1 MYEMYDLSDLGGDRN
16 KDIVDEFRA
25 SVGEL
30 MGAVAP
36 EPMTPP
42 PQAGMND
49 LASLAGGTQP
59 MNSPQSMGLS
69 QTHMMPP
76 ADPTMMPPQM
86 IGQPQQQPSQQMQ
99 DPMAQDPLSQS
110 SPNPILMQTM
120 AHLNISDKQREFL
133 QSDSRV
139 VALVCGIGFGKSFIA
154 SEKAAQLLI
163 NGAHVLVMSQSYK
176 QLSVVLM
183 QEIQE
188 RLRFHGVAF
197 EYNKASM
204 IISVPLTG
212 GKIFGFSSDS
222 IESCRGVTVD
232 CAILDEA
239 ALFDKYCY
247 EVVAG
252 RLRRGIVPY
261 QIFITTTP
269 RGRENWVFD
278 ICQKP
283 KTHYIHAKTTDNPFL
298 PEAYIEQ
305 LLGDYEG
312 GFKAQELMGEFI
324 DMDANAQLV
333 SIKDVR
339 DAMSRTP
346 YQSDEPA
353 IGGLDVAR
361 FGDDSSCF
369 VIRQGNRITY
379 HKKMDG
385 IPLNIQRRMVVDWVM
400 EHDLETLVVDGS
412 GVGGGLV
419 DELKEALIPTG
430 CKIIEFN
437 GSFNAR
443 EAHKF
448 ANIRAETWWMMK
460 EWIEEHGQLPD
471 DPMST
476 EIASINYLEDAKGRI
491 LMESKDM
498 LRRQGKKSP
507 DLGDAISM
515 TFGSHAKKKSNA
527 DKIKQSLMGRRG
539 SQGGFAVFA
548 G

>member
-1 MYEMYDLSDLGGDRN
+1 
-16 KDIVDEFRA
+16 
-25 SVGEL
+25 
-30 MGAVAP
+30 
-36 EPMTPP
+36 
-42 PQAGMND
+42 
-49 LASLAGGTQP
+49 
-59 MNSPQSMGLS
+59 
-69 QTHMMPP
+69 
-76 ADPTMMPPQM
+76 
-86 IGQPQQQPSQQMQ
+86 
-99 DPMAQDPLSQS
+99 
-110 SPNPILMQTM
+110 M
-120 AHLNISDKQREFL
+120 AHLNISEKQREFL
-133 QSDSRV
+133 QSKSRV

-154 SEKAAQLLI
+154 SEKAAQLLMM
-163 NGAHVLVMSQSYK
+163 GAHTLVMSQSYK

-183 QEIQE
+183 HEIQE

-222 IESCRGVTVD
+222 VESCRGVTVD

-252 RLRRGIVPY
+252 RLRRGIAPY

-278 ICQKP
+278 LCQKES
-283 KTHYIHAKTTDNPFL
+283 THYIHAKTTDNPFL
-298 PEAYIEQ
+298 PDEYIEQ
-305 LLGDYEG
+305 LLADYEG

-333 SIKDVR
+333 SIKAVR
-339 DAMSRTP
+339 EAIERVP
-346 YQSDEPA
+346 FESDEPA

-369 VIRQGNRITY
+369 VIRQGNRIPFY
-379 HKKMDG
+379 RKMDG
-385 IPLNIQRRMVVDWVM
+385 VPLNIQRKMVIDWVI
-400 EHDLETLVVDGS
+400 EHSLDVLVIDGS

-419 DELKEALIPTG
+419 DELKEALLG
-430 CKIIEFN
+430 VCKIIEFN
-437 GSFNAR
+437 GAYNAKD
-443 EAHKF
+443 AGKF

-460 EWIEEHGQLPD
+460 TWIEESGQLPKD
-471 DPMST
+471 DMAT

-515 TFGSHAKKKSNA
+515 TFGSHAKKKENR
-527 DKIKQSLMGRRG
+527 DKIKQSLGSRR
-539 SQGGFAVFA
+539 SRGGFAVFA